1 MDMQKSTDT
10 TGTATGGK
18 QLRRTHEG
26 RMVAGVCSGTA
37 RYLGV
42 DANILRVALGIFTI
56 FGGAGIAL
64 YAIAW
69 ILIPEEGHATSIG
82 EDLLKKANENPTVQ
96 DAVQKT
102 KDAVSKNTS
111 KETKDTRDRTR
122 I

>member
-1 MDMQKSTDT
+1 MNMEKSTT
-10 TGTATGGK
+10 SSTAPK
-18 QLRRTHEG
+18 KLRRTQDG
-26 RMVAGVCSGTA
+26 RMVAGVCSGAA

-42 DANILRVALGIFTI
+42 DPNILRLALGIFTI

-69 ILIPEEGHATSIG
+69 ILIPEEGHTTSIG
-82 EDLLKKANENPTVQ
+82 EDLLKKANDNPTVQ

-102 KDAVSKNTS
+102 KDAVSKTTS
-111 KETKDTRDRTR
+111 KETKDTRDHTR